1 MRRPRFWVP
10 GTSPGMTIQEG
21 SDHPLSD
28 EDALALRDAFRY
40 TRAMIAFW
48 AMAGVISAVAATLIL
63 FRAAGAARATDA
75 GDTTGVFYRRQLAEI
90 GDLADRGLL
99 EAGERKSAEA
109 EAGRRLL
116 AAADAPLEAWS
127 TSSNRAAVLIAAIAA
142 PAVALGL
149 YFAVGAPGM
158 ADQPFEGRLKQWMA
172 ANPETLTPQQ
182 MAAVLSRMA
191 PQHPHDPE
199 GYRFLA
205 LAEGAS
211 NNPAGAVVALKKAV
225 RIAPGRADL
234 WEMLGE
240 AMIYQDGGR
249 ISDDARDAFIQT
261 LKRDPTSVAAR
272 FNLGRARLAAGDR
285 AGGLAD
291 WRALLAAMPAADQR
305 RAAVQA
311 AIDEAQGAPAP
322 PPALNGDQMT
332 AVRGMVA
339 GLAERLSKAPDDP
352 QGWVR
357 LVRAYAVLGETAKR
371 EAALREA
378 STRYAN
384 KPEILDQLSK
394 AAQTEPMRAEPMK

>member
-1 MRRPRFWVP
+1 
-10 GTSPGMTIQEG
+10 
-21 SDHPLSD
+21 
-28 EDALALRDAFRY
+28 
-40 TRAMIAFW
+40 MIAFW

-63 FRAAGAARATDA
+63 FRAAGAAQPIAGGRAEAD
-75 GDTTGVFYRRQLAEI
+75 DTTGVFYRRQLAEI

-99 EAGERKSAEA
+99 EAGERKNAEA

-116 AAADAPLEAWS
+116 AAADAPVETWS
-127 TSSNRAAVLIAAIAA
+127 TASHRTAVLITAIAA
-142 PAVALGL
+142 PAVALGI

-172 ANPETLTPQQ
+172 ANPESLTAPQ

-225 RIAPGRADL
+225 RIAPQRADL

-249 ISDDARDAFIQT
+249 ISDDAREAFTQT

-272 FNLGRARLAAGDR
+272 FNLGRARLARPAIGPAGSPT
-285 AGGLAD
+285 G
-291 WRALLAAMPAADQR
+291 R
-305 RAAVQA
+305 RCW
-311 AIDEAQGAPAP
+311 PPCP
-322 PPALNGDQMT
+322 PPISA
-332 AVRGMVA
+332 APRSRPRSPKPRA
-339 GLAERLSKAPDDP
+339 RRHRRPLS
-352 QGWVR
+352 
-357 LVRAYAVLGETAKR
+357 
-371 EAALREA
+371 AA
-378 STRYAN
+378 TR
-384 KPEILDQLSK
+384 
-394 AAQTEPMRAEPMK
+394 